1 MPTGEPS
8 LASELRLL
16 RSSLLYA
23 DHIDMLA
30 PVATWMHEFAPLRN
44 VDANDPWRTITT
56 LPAQTLRRI
65 GVDDIPT
72 RDFRRA
78 MRRLEA
84 LPLTHPQRIETERLW
99 RDAIPNLKTQAE
111 AVFDTRNASEIDLAM
126 QSGIVTMISKGI
138 ELEDDADP
146 QITWFRNN
154 LLKALTSPSTH
165 VLLDDDTTAFLRSTG
180 QTTNNLSNVT
190 ATRTKHATVGT
201 RLIERL
207 PTFPNAPMHAI
218 LETRDELAD
227 GRARYRT
234 AAKNLA
240 DKLDSTG
247 IDETLPS
254 DINELWHDEVQPALK
269 DLKNTA
275 SATRLAIETAKRL
288 TTEGF
293 GIPTLAIS
301 IANIPDLITAL
312 PTPAA
317 IAAGAGRITT
327 AAITQVLQ
335 DRAARRHHDLI
346 YLLETNKRLHRHQP

>member
-1 MPTGEPS
+1 
-8 LASELRLL
+8 
-16 RSSLLYA
+16 
-23 DHIDMLA
+23 
-30 PVATWMHEFAPLRN
+30 
-44 VDANDPWRTITT
+44 
-56 LPAQTLRRI
+56 
-65 GVDDIPT
+65 
-72 RDFRRA
+72 
-78 MRRLEA
+78 
-84 LPLTHPQRIETERLW
+84 
-99 RDAIPNLKTQAE
+99 
-111 AVFDTRNASEIDLAM
+111 
-126 QSGIVTMISKGI
+126 
-138 ELEDDADP
+138 
-146 QITWFRNN
+146 
-154 LLKALTSPSTH
+154 
-165 VLLDDDTTAFLRSTG
+165 
-180 QTTNNLSNVT
+180 
-190 ATRTKHATVGT
+190 
-201 RLIERL
+201 
-207 PTFPNAPMHAI
+207 MHAI

-254 DINELWHDEVQPALK
+254 DINELWHDEEEPALK

-327 AAITQVLQ
+327 AAITQILQ
-335 DRAARRHHDLI
+335 DRAARRHHELI
-346 YLLETNKRLHRHQP
+346 YLLETNKRLHRHQS